1 MLEANIRA
9 SNLHLAGSTWTAE
22 FRSPMPKNRQRWL
35 ADPSVLFPRD
45 EEDKQL
51 FHVVVETPKGR
62 GNKYAFDPDNRV
74 FELKKVLP
82 AGMAFPYDFG
92 FLPST
97 KGGDGDPLDVLV
109 LMDEPAFPG
118 CVLRCRVIGVI
129 EGEQGNKK
137 KRERN
142 DRIVALEQQNHSWAD
157 IKQIR
162 DPRRRILP

>member
-1 MLEANIRA
+1 
-9 SNLHLAGSTWTAE
+9 
-22 FRSPMPKNRQRWL
+22 MPKKRQRSL
-35 ADPSVLFPRD
+35 ADPSVLSPRD
-45 EEDKQL
+45 EDDKQL
-51 FHVVVETPKGR
+51 FQVVVETPKGSR
-62 GNKYAFDPDNRV
+62 NKYAFDPDNRV

-118 CVLRCRVIGVI
+118 CVLKCRVIGVI

-137 KRERN
+137 KRNVTIGSSPLNSKITAGPTLNKSVTWETN
-142 DRIVALEQQNHSWAD
+142 
-157 IKQIR
+157 
-162 DPRRRILP
+162 LP